1 MLNADKIRKDFPIL
15 SQNVNDKPLVYLDS
29 AATSQKPAVVIGE
42 LSRYYS
48 KDNANIHRGVHT
60 LAERATALFEGVREK
75 TAKFISA
82 SSPKEIVFTQG
93 TTEAI
98 NLVAHSWG
106 KANLTSKDTVLL
118 TIMEHHS
125 NLIPWQLLS
134 KELGFKLEFIMVT
147 EDGYLENPEET
158 IRKVKPKLLAFVHV
172 SNVLGTINPVKKLS
186 KVAHKVGA
194 TVLIDGAQ
202 AVFHTS
208 VNVQSLGADFYAFSA
223 HKMLGPT
230 GVGVLYGRR
239 DLLESMPPFMGGG
252 EMIREV
258 SLDKST
264 YKDSPHKFEAGTP
277 NIGGVAGFGAAL
289 DYISGVGM
297 DGIKTHTG
305 ELTAY
310 ALDSLSKIDG
320 LRIYGPRNPEDH
332 GPVIAFTVEG
342 IHPHDLATVL
352 DGEGIAIRSGNHCTM
367 PLHKHFDLVATAR
380 ASFALYNTKEEVDKL
395 AEAVLEAKKVLGA

>member
-1 MLNADKIRKDFPIL
+1 
-15 SQNVNDKPLVYLDS
+15 
-29 AATSQKPAVVIGE
+29 
-42 LSRYYS
+42 
-48 KDNANIHRGVHT
+48 
-60 LAERATALFEGVREK
+60 
-75 TAKFISA
+75 
-82 SSPKEIVFTQG
+82 
-93 TTEAI
+93 
-98 NLVAHSWG
+98 
-106 KANLTSKDTVLL
+106 
-118 TIMEHHS
+118 
-125 NLIPWQLLS
+125 
-134 KELGFKLEFIMVT
+134 
-147 EDGYLENPEET
+147 
-158 IRKVKPKLLAFVHV
+158 
-172 SNVLGTINPVKKLS
+172 
-186 KVAHKVGA
+186 
-194 TVLIDGAQ
+194 
-202 AVFHTS
+202 
-208 VNVQSLGADFYAFSA
+208 
-223 HKMLGPT
+223 
-230 GVGVLYGRR
+230 
-239 DLLESMPPFMGGG
+239 MGGG

>member
-15 SQNVNDKPLVYLDS
+15 SQKVNGKPLVYLDN
-29 AATSQKPAVVIGE
+29 AATSQKPAAVINE
-42 LSRYYS
+42 LTRYYS

-60 LAERATALFEGVREK
+60 LAERATALYEGVRGK
-75 TAKFISA
+75 TAKFIGA
-82 SSPKEIVFTQG
+82 SSPKEIVFTRG

-98 NLVAHSWG
+98 NLVAYSWG
-106 KANLTSKDTVLL
+106 KANLTPKDTVLL
-118 TIMEHHS
+118 TVMEHHS
-125 NLIPWQLLS
+125 NLVPWQLLS
-134 KELGFKLEFIMVT
+134 KELGFKLEFILVT

-158 IRKVKPKLLAFVHV
+158 IRKVKPKLLGFVHV
-172 SNVLGTINPVKKLS
+172 SNVLGTINLVKKLS

-202 AVFHTS
+202 AVSHTL

-230 GVGVLYGRR
+230 GIGVLYGRR

-332 GPVIAFTVEG
+332 GAVIAFTVEG

>member
-15 SQNVNDKPLVYLDS
+15 SQKVNGKPLVYLDN

-125 NLIPWQLLS
+125 NLVPWQLLS
-134 KELGFKLEFIMVT
+134 KELGFKLEFILVT

-158 IRKVKPKLLAFVHV
+158 IRKVKPKLLSFVHV

-202 AVFHTS
+202 AVSHTL

-332 GPVIAFTVEG
+332 GAVIAFTVEG

>member
-15 SQNVNDKPLVYLDS
+15 SQNVNGKPLVYLDS

-98 NLVAHSWG
+98 NLVAYSWG

-202 AVFHTS
+202 AVSHTS

>member
-15 SQNVNDKPLVYLDS
+15 SQNVNGKPLVYLDS

-98 NLVAHSWG
+98 NLVAYSWG

-125 NLIPWQLLS
+125 NLVPWQLLS

-202 AVFHTS
+202 AVSHTS

-297 DGIKTHTG
+297 DGIKTHTE